1 MSADAMPARAL
12 VPVSVVSRRR
22 CTRGDKGRLGPRAGR
37 RGRSRSVNAVVA
49 GAIHRRGTVASTWPG
64 EITQEGERTRG
75 RFPGRADQVSAARAF
90 LREALASHPCRWEAE
105 LVVSELA
112 TNALRHTKSGEGDGW
127 LLEICSTAD
136 WVIVTL
142 TDAGSSDTP
151 QARRPALDAVSGR
164 GLVIID
170 ELAAAWGYTRRHRQA
185 TVWVLLRR
193 EEVRPPAAV
202 PA

>member
-1 MSADAMPARAL
+1 M
-12 VPVSVVSRRR
+12 
-22 CTRGDKGRLGPRAGR
+22 
-37 RGRSRSVNAVVA
+37 NAVVA
-49 GAIHRRGTVASTWPG
+49 GPIHRRGTVASTWPG
-64 EITQEGERTRG
+64 EVTQEGERAEA
-75 RFPGRADQVSAARAF
+75 RFPGRPEQVSAARAF

-112 TNALRHTKSGEGDGW
+112 TNALRHTRSAEGEGW
-127 LLEICSTAD
+127 LLELCSTPD

-142 TDAGSSDTP
+142 TDAGSCDTP
-151 QARRPALDAVSGR
+151 LARRPALDAVGGR

-170 ELAAAWGYTRRHRQA
+170 ELAAAWGYTRQRRLA

-193 EEVRPPAAV
+193 EEVRPAAAV